1 MQVQLV
7 WIDSDLDSYTDK
19 VQIDLSGL
27 AVGSYSVEYI
37 PEHPDSYREERLIY
51 TAQIVKEE

>member
-1 MQVQLV
+1 MVFDMQGQLV

-27 AVGSYSVEYI
+27 IVGSYSVEFI
-37 PEHPDSYREERLIY
+37 PVGNKKRLVY
-51 TAQIVKEE
+51 TAQIVKVE